1 MLNTR
6 LILVEGPPGSGK
18 TTTAAKLAASVA
30 RAGPDCQCFWEW
42 SPDHPIPI
50 GDDLHLDQVIRTAIA
65 REGDVH
71 ALWRRFVQAR
81 QADQVVTVFESRF
94 WQTSLMLM
102 YVAGHPLDGLLES
115 NQRVVEIIRLL
126 NPVLIHFR
134 IGDLRSFVERTI
146 RVKEADWQQSR
157 LPGTWL
163 GHIFAAFENQPWA
176 ARLGYHGQEGYI
188 SLLEEWARVSE
199 QLYAQLPFPKLQIR
213 DAGRDWPAAM
223 RQMLEFLEL
232 PAQID

>member
-18 TTTAAKLAASVA
+18 TTTAGKLAESITNT
-30 RAGPDCQCFWEW
+30 GLDCQYFWEW

-50 GDDLHLDQVIRTAIA
+50 GDDLHLDHVIRTAIT

-81 QADQVVTVFESRF
+81 HADRVVTVFESRF

-115 NQRVVEIIRLL
+115 NQRVVEIIQPL

-134 IGDLRSFVERTI
+134 IGNLRRFVEHTI
-146 RVKEADWQQSR
+146 QVKEAEWQHAQ
-157 LPGTWL
+157 LPGTWVR
-163 GHIFAAFENQPWA
+163 HIFAAFENQPWA
-176 ARLGYHGQEGYI
+176 IQRGLRGQEGFI
-188 SLLEEWARVSE
+188 ALLDEWAGISE
-199 QLYAQLPFPKLQIR
+199 TLYAQIPFQKLQIH
-213 DAGRDWPAAM
+213 DPARDWPAAM
-223 RQMLEFLEL
+223 RQILRFLEL
-232 PAQID
+232 QR